1 MPGAPDE
8 KEGVEASADLK
19 DGCGP
24 AGGGGRGGRDECSCG
39 VVVADGGMCG
49 ALRPGGGGYD
59 MMNGCTVHP

>member
-8 KEGVEASADLK
+8 NEGVEASADLK

-24 AGGGGRGGRDECSCG
+24 VGGGGRGGRDECSCG
-39 VVVADGGMCG
+39 VVADGGTCG

-59 MMNGCTVHP
+59 MMNGCTVYP